1 MVKKVMDMSRG
12 ELIAHVSGLRAT
24 LGRMKNLRRTD
35 EITLN
40 FYIRTNKMLKNR
52 LDVWEKS
59 SNKRTYKNI
68 QTVKEKER
76 KMKEDMRILRRENG

>member
-1 MVKKVMDMSRG
+1 MKKVKDMSME
-12 ELIAHVSGLRAT
+12 ELIAHVIGLRAIV
-24 LGRMKNLRRTD
+24 GRMKNLRRAD
-35 EITLN
+35 EVTLN

-52 LDVWEKS
+52 LEAWEKS

-76 KMKEDMRILRRENG
+76 KMKLDIRVLRRENG